1 MGKIKYL
8 SNLVIDQIAAGEII
22 ERPAS
27 VIKEL
32 LENSI
37 DSGANTISL
46 FINQGGMESIE
57 VCDNG
62 EGIKYED
69 LPLCVARHATSKIKN
84 ISDLNK
90 CNTHGFRGEA
100 LAAISSVSSL
110 KIITRINKDDKGHT
124 LEKIDENWK
133 CTPSPAK
140 KGTTVIVEEL
150 FHRIPVRKKFLK
162 SIATELTYSKNSF
175 LKTSMIHNEIN
186 WHFFSNGKESIK
198 MPAQKISERFA
209 NFCDVS
215 VDKINYIKKIIG
227 PILIEICFPFSDN
240 EKRKTNNQF
249 IYVNNR
255 TVNNRTIFH
264 AIRSTFEEV
273 MHGNKNLSIFLSL
286 KIPNELVDFN
296 VHPCKTEVR
305 FKDNSAVYDVIRTT
319 LKTSFKNYAG
329 QQYTNQIVDLNL
341 STPRKHD
348 YLAKSEVNLNLTGN
362 SNQTTFNIESI
373 KNQPET
379 ENSNTINPNNSIEQ
393 VPALG
398 YALSQLHGIY
408 ILAENSNGLII
419 VDIHAA
425 HERILFEEYKKKIQS
440 KKLKVQKLISPVL
453 INLNE
458 EEMEVCTKNLN
469 LISSL
474 GFDVIKRSPTSL
486 SIDGV
491 PELSHNLDISNTI
504 LEIIKDLSKFGQP
517 ENFDAELMKFLGN
530 LACKN
535 AIKANTKMTVPEMN
549 SLLRSMEK
557 TEYGGKCNHGRPS
570 WAQLNLENIDRI
582 FLRGR

>member
-46 FINQGGMESIE
+46 YINQGGMESIE

-100 LAAISSVSSL
+100 LAAISSVSNL

-133 CTPSPAK
+133 CSPSPAK

-186 WHFFSNGKESIK
+186 WHFFSNGKELIK

-408 ILAENSNGLII
+408 ILAENSDGLII

-474 GFDVIKRSPTSL
+474 GFDIIKRSPTSL

>member
-90 CNTHGFRGEA
+90 CDTHGFRGEA
-100 LAAISSVSSL
+100 LAAISSVSNL

-124 LEKIDENWK
+124 LEKIDENWQ
-133 CTPSPAK
+133 CSPSPAK

-408 ILAENSNGLII
+408 ILAENSDGLII

-474 GFDVIKRSPTSL
+474 GFDIIKRSPTSL

>member
-46 FINQGGMESIE
+46 YINQGGMESIE

-133 CTPSPAK
+133 CSPSPAK

-150 FHRIPVRKKFLK
+150 FHRIPARKKFLK

-186 WHFFSNGKESIK
+186 WHFFSNGKELIK

-408 ILAENSNGLII
+408 ILAENSDGLII

-474 GFDVIKRSPTSL
+474 GFDIIKRSPTSL